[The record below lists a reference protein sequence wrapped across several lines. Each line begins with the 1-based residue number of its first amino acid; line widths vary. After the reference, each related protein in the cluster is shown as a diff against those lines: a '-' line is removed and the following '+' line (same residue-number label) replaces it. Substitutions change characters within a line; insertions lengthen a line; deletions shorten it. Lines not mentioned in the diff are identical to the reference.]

1 METGRCD
8 FDLHIAMPNFD
19 HLGAGSREL
28 GMAEMIDLPINMGDP
43 VRVKT
48 TLEIP
53 DSTYRR
59 AKATAA
65 RRGQTV
71 AAFISAA
78 VEAKLAAEERGIK
91 ERPWM
96 EFAGVFQSERQE
108 SKRILKRIEK
118 ACERIHPEDWQ

>member
-1 METGRCD
+1 MAD
-8 FDLHIAMPNFD
+8 F
-19 HLGAGSREL
+19 
-28 GMAEMIDLPINMGDP
+28 IDCPINMGDL

-48 TLEIP
+48 TMEIP

-71 AAFISAA
+71 AAFISSA

-91 ERPWM
+91 DKPWM
-96 EFAGVFQSERQE
+96 EFAGVFQSEREE
-108 SKRILKRIEK
+108 SKRILQRIEES
-118 ACERIHPEDWQ
+118 CEGIDPGEWE

>member
-1 METGRCD
+1 
-8 FDLHIAMPNFD
+8 
-19 HLGAGSREL
+19 
-28 GMAEMIDLPINMGDP
+28 MAEFIDLPINMGDP
-43 VRVKT
+43 ARVKT

-78 VEAKLAAEERGIK
+78 VEAKLAAEERGAVEK
-91 ERPWM
+91 PWV
-96 EFAGVFQSERQE
+96 EFSGVFQSEREE
-108 SKRILKRIEK
+108 SKRILKRIEE
-118 ACERIHPEDWQ
+118 ACEGIDPGEWE